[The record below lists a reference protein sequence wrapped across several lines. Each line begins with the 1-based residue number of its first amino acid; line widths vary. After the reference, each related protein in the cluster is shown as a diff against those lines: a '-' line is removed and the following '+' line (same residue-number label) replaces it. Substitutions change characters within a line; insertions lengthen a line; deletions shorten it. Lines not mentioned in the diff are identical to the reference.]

1 MKLKNLAL
9 KWKLILCLS
18 IPMIAMSYFA
28 MNSMSFYA
36 KGKDNAKMMTDLVQ
50 LTIRIGS
57 LVHELQIER
66 GMTAGYL
73 GSKGKSFAAE
83 LQSQRRLTDEA
94 HLALTEYA
102 ESLDATLFTPDIQRS
117 RRFIKEKIAQLNSH
131 RSAVITQNIKNSDGI
146 AFYTELDN
154 ALIEAVGA
162 IAKTSPS
169 SQIALLS
176 MAYKN
181 YMYALVSGILIK

>member
-73 GSKGKSFAAE
+73 GSKGKSFATE

-94 HLALTEYA
+94 HLALG
-102 ESLDATLFTPDIQRS
+102 QRGAH
-117 RRFIKEKIAQLNSH
+117 RR
-131 RSAVITQNIKNSDGI
+131 DGVV
-146 AFYTELDN
+146 
-154 ALIEAVGA
+154 EAV
-162 IAKTSPS
+162 
-169 SQIALLS
+169 LMHL
-176 MAYKN
+176 
-181 YMYALVSGILIK
+181 